1 MTCWSVNRRTTAY
14 VDGRLCGPELA
25 RVEAHLRRCSPCE
38 MRLQDLGAVRSSL
51 QELPKAKS
59 PLSLRTRLRLIASQE
74 RKLILEADGSRVRL
88 LWNEWKFRMQQL
100 MRPLTIPATGG
111 FCSALVLF
119 GALAFTIGNT
129 TQGLAYEVPLI
140 YSSNHIDANLV
151 PVELRSSIVLK
162 MSLDGNGRI
171 TDYAFRNASRSVQG
185 DPASLQHND
194 NIAVPDIPSV
204 MTVAEPV
211 SSDIQISLTP
221 MVFRR

>member
-1 MTCWSVNRRTTAY
+1 MTCWSVNRRTTDY
-14 VDGRLCGPELA
+14 VDGRLRGTELS
-25 RVEAHLRRCSPCE
+25 RVETHLRRCSKCE

-151 PVELRSSIVLK
+151 PVELRSSIVLT

-171 TDYAFRNASRSVQG
+171 TDYAFGNDSHSVQG
-185 DPASLQHND
+185 DTATMQHHD
-194 NIAVPDIPSV
+194 ISVPDIPSV
-204 MTVAEPV
+204 MALAQPV
-211 SSDIQISLTP
+211 SSDIRISVTP
-221 MVFRR
+221 MSFRR